1 MREHAE
7 NPAGTGTALTAMLFS
22 GGRAAPAHRRSRA
35 FRLRDGQL
43 RRIATSSPLA
53 CSPMLARHADGRPDR
68 SADVGLRI
76 GGRYLL
82 CADGPGPLMDDRTHF
97 FVLTLRA
104 ISADALANWAS

>member
-68 SADVGLRI
+68 WADVGLRI
-76 GGRYLL
+76 GGRT
-82 CADGPGPLMDDRTHF
+82 CCVPTDPARSWTTE
-97 FVLTLRA
+97 LTFLY
-104 ISADALANWAS
+104 